1 MKQRPRSPPPLTLLS
16 FRRKLRPKESK
27 DMTHQTRVSSC
38 PLGSDFHSVKIR
50 DE

>member
-27 DMTHQTRVSSC
+27 DITHHLRFSSL
-38 PLGSDFHSVKIR
+38 PESANLSELIR
-50 DE
+50 